1 MRGQR
6 RFVVALALAVLFAGL
21 AAGLAVALL
30 ADDEG
35 GAEVE
40 EVRTAA
46 GRFAEV
52 FNSYD
57 YQDLDAHRDAVLA
70 LATGSFRNEYAEG
83 FDQGLREV
91 IRLTEAEQ
99 QAFVKDVYVST
110 IDEERAQAIVTIDIT
125 HAGTSGSR
133 TVRDVY
139 SRLTFVRV
147 DDGWKVDQVT
157 DLNFDVAS
165 GAAPEGGAGGATST
179 TAPAATTSTA
189 LPVP

>member
-1 MRGQR
+1 MKGQR
-6 RFVVALALAVLFAGL
+6 RFVVALALAVLLAGL
-21 AAGLAVALL
+21 AVGLGVALL
-30 ADDEG
+30 ADDSG
-35 GAEVE
+35 GSEVE
-40 EVRTAA
+40 DVRDAA

-57 YQDLDAHRDAVLA
+57 YQDLDAHRDGVLA

-91 IRLTEAEQ
+91 IRLTEAKQ

-133 TVRDVY
+133 TVRDLY

-147 DDGWKVDQVT
+147 DGGWKVDQVT
-157 DLNFDVAS
+157 DLNFDVATGAELDGGS
-165 GAAPEGGAGGATST
+165 GASSTT
-179 TAPAATTSTA
+179 TAPTGTTSA
-189 LPVP
+189 GAPVP